1 MSLGT
6 KKEDFGYNCTQTSE
20 ANDKQIVTS
29 KFRIT
34 YKKTK
39 SQKKK
44 GKTGEVSVQIL
55 ANTTRLKYRYESQV
69 YFLTIPAKTYLHPNA
84 LEQIRLNIQRDII
97 LKMHDNT
104 QNKYKQWLQMQN
116 VHSEQS
122 AIKMPE
128 ALPPI
133 ALPLPIIS
141 LYKILIEW
149 SKATSRTD
157 DKPIYRY
164 TFSMVKNWIEAGK
177 EVTPETLPPRL
188 TEMNYAADT
197 FNTRKFVLNLFCSWL
212 VKKKVIEMNPF
223 DDVPAMKKSKAK
235 DPRRQ
240 RLNDQEV
247 AKILTAIKED
257 TFLPL
262 NNRGYTHSHYFPI
275 FMFLAYTG
283 CRPSEGIGLLVKK
296 INFKKEIIKIDAAFA
311 RTMKGSSNACRKMK
325 STKTT
330 EERDLSFQNNDPL
343 KEMLVK
349 QCYGKK
355 SEDFV
360 FHSPNGLCC
369 YDRALNDTVLK
380 TVLKGLVIP
389 ERILYVFRHS
399 FVSRCFQQGMDI
411 KTVQSLS
418 GHRDL
423 TVLLNIYAEVSEK
436 KVSVPTLII

>member
-44 GKTGEVSVQIL
+44 GKKGEVSVQIL

-116 VHSEQS
+116 VHSKQS

-360 FHSPNGLCC
+360 F
-369 YDRALNDTVLK
+369 
-380 TVLKGLVIP
+380 
-389 ERILYVFRHS
+389 
-399 FVSRCFQQGMDI
+399 Q
-411 KTVQSLS
+411 
-418 GHRDL
+418 
-423 TVLLNIYAEVSEK
+423 
-436 KVSVPTLII
+436 